1 MINRMVRAFKNDL
14 TLYPELKDDPDASS
28 ESLIVL
34 LIIGGI
40 FSVGTWVV
48 SPGTSVEYI
57 LDIPI
62 WFVSMIAAYLMIA
75 IIAWVIG
82 SLLTSGEGSFDQ
94 VRIALAYGYTP
105 IILSIIPLVGILFSL
120 WALVT
125 ISSAIR
131 ETLGI
136 SPLMTLLIVLGAA
149 VVNIFVMGAIFTA
162 LIGFFI

>member
-1 MINRMVRAFKNDL
+1 MLA
-14 TLYPELKDDPDASS
+14 
-28 ESLIVL
+28 
-34 LIIGGI
+34 GGA
-40 FSVGTWVV
+40 G
-48 SPGTSVEYI
+48 G
-57 LDIPI
+57 
-62 WFVSMIAAYLMIA
+62 
-75 IIAWVIG
+75 
-82 SLLTSGEGSFDQ
+82 FDQ

-136 SPLMTLLIVLGAA
+136 SPLLTILIVVGAA
-149 VVNIFVMGAIFTA
+149 VVNIFVMGVIFAA

>member
-1 MINRMVRAFKNDL
+1 MVRAFKNDL

-28 ESLIVL
+28 ESLIDL

-40 FSVGTWVV
+40 YSVGTMMF
-48 SPGTSVEYI
+48 SPETSGASI
-57 LDIPI
+57 LDIPLY
-62 WFVSMIAAYLMIA
+62 FVSMIAAYLMIA

-82 SLLTSGEGSFDQ
+82 SLLAGGEGGFDQ

-105 IILSIIPLVGILFSL
+105 IILSIIPLVGIIFSL

-136 SPLMTLLIVLGAA
+136 SPLLTILIVVGAA
-149 VVNIFVMGAIFTA
+149 VVNVFVMGAIFTA
-162 LIGFFI
+162 LISFFI